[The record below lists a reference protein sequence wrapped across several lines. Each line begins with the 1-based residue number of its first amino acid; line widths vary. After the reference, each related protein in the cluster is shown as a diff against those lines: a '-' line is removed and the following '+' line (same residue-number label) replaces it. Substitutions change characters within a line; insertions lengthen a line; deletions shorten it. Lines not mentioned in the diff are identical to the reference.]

1 MRVAHY
7 LVRGATGLFYVRV
20 RVPADLWGPVGAKVI
35 KRATGT
41 RCVRA
46 AQALASA
53 VAAAY
58 ARSFAAMR
66 AGEPMTKPPNIKD
79 ILTGQSG
86 GDGDF
91 RTWSTDEME
100 VTPSG
105 VRFKGLNIG
114 DDADQTRFNKFLD
127 RVAVM
132 LPQGATPL
140 SEVGRTLEPEKT
152 EANGFI
158 SFEGGK
164 EKWAQ
169 ILPSSSPAK
178 KKTKRAKMK
187 ALEDVQAV
195 FDAFPEPMRP
205 EWVRDITSRHCSELE
220 IGLLKTLDR
229 RTVENKFTVLGQ
241 FLTWARKSGYL
252 PKREGE
258 EGLPSDGFG
267 RVSKKDKAAANAA
280 NGAQKFRPDQLSVI
294 FDHEHYGDLSQDA
307 NRWLPLICLYTGAR
321 GNEIARLEL
330 ADIYEDDLG
339 VPVFDIS
346 WVGDDKSIKAAASAR
361 LTPIHPDLLALGLLD
376 RIARLKAQGEA
387 KLFPALTFNAQN
399 GPANAPMTAFSRY
412 LAARDVKARGTGTVG
427 VHSFRDTVLN
437 KLKAGGVVKEVRE
450 EYTGHASANKP
461 EYASAYEDPF
471 STISLAKTCHP
482 VLAFGLN
489 IDELRKLLR

>member
-361 LTPIHPDLLALGLLD
+361 LTPIHSDLLALGLLD
-376 RIARLKAQGEA
+376 RVARLKAEGEA

-412 LAARDVKARGTGTVG
+412 LAARDIKARGTGTVG